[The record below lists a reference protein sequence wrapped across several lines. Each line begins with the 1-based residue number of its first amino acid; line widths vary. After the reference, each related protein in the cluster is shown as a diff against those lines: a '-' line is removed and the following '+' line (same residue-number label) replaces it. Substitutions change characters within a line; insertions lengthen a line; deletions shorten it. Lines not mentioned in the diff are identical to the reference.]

1 MHPALP
7 LLWIVCQEPGPAVPP
22 PAAPLDVV
30 ELRNG
35 DELVGRITAEI
46 DGYLEIE
53 LEPGAVLGLSMG
65 NVATVR
71 RGAAAPPPPG
81 HGLPPRSEW
90 FVLHDASGQSVG
102 WLSLSVTRRP
112 GGASV
117 NEEYEFAQGQR
128 RYQVTSLAV
137 VDADG
142 SAASAYFRERI
153 SEPLLSS
160 LLGGDAAGRSER
172 VVAERIVEAVVRGD
186 QLVVRRL
193 DGNGRSERAFP
204 WPAGASFPLLARE
217 LARHAG
223 KAMPEVVLFD
233 PASEELVVRSYDPAR
248 QRRVVVDGAV
258 VQVTELAETGSLL
271 RNAEWIDASART
283 LRRELAGP
291 SLVAMPSSA
300 ASARGAVGH
309 TAIAPAVVAEA
320 GGAFGLWVPN
330 PAWTP
335 LAGLPAGQV
344 GLACGPHE
352 ATVVLARLDHL
363 GSHTHLDIATDAVA
377 NWFRLLQPELV
388 IRDRVRGVVRE
399 RDSMQLVAAGRRGGR
414 PWRATLDV
422 LPHRDAFL
430 VLVCLAPERAWEE
443 LAADFAFL
451 RRTPELDAQS
461 LAPRLQGPLE
471 KLAPRQAAPVRSPE
485 PPPAAERAPTV
496 RIPRDG

>member
-7 LLWIVCQEPGPAVPP
+7 LLWIVCQEPAPAPPTPVP
-22 PAAPLDVV
+22 PLDVV

-35 DELVGRITAEI
+35 DELVGRITAEV
-46 DGYLEIE
+46 DGYVEIE
-53 LEPGAVLGLSMG
+53 LEAGAVLGLSMG
-65 NVATVR
+65 NVARVR
-71 RGAAAPPPPG
+71 RGAAAARAPG
-81 HGLPPRSEW
+81 HALPPRSEW

-102 WLSLSVTRRP
+102 WLSLAVTRRP

-117 NEEYEFAQGQR
+117 NEEYEFVQGQR

-142 SAASAYFRERI
+142 STASAYFRERI

-160 LLGGDAAGRSER
+160 LLGSDPAGRGER
-172 VVAERIVEAVVRGD
+172 IIGERIVEAVVHGD
-186 QLVVRRL
+186 LLVVRRL
-193 DGNGRSERAFP
+193 DGSGRSERTLP

-233 PASEELVVRSYDPAR
+233 PASEELVVRGYDAAR
-248 QRRVVVDGAV
+248 QRSVVVDGAV
-258 VQVTELAETGSLL
+258 VRVTELAETGAML

-291 SLVAMPSSA
+291 SLVAVPSSPA
-300 ASARGAVGH
+300 NARAAVGH
-309 TAIAPAVVAEA
+309 AAIAPAIVGEA

-335 LAGLPAGQV
+335 LDGLPAGQV
-344 GLACGPHE
+344 GLVCAPHE
-352 ATVVLARLDHL
+352 ATAVLSRLDHL
-363 GSHTHLDIATDAVA
+363 GADLHLDVAADAVA
-377 NWFRLLQPELV
+377 KWFRLLQPELS
-388 IRDRVRGVVRE
+388 IHARERGTIRE
-399 RDSMQLVAAGRRGGR
+399 RDSVQLVAVGRRGGR
-414 PWRATLDV
+414 AWRATLDV

-451 RRTPELDAQS
+451 RRTPELEAQS

-471 KLAPRQAAPVRSPE
+471 QPAPRLPRSPAPE
-485 PPPAAERAPTV
+485 RVPTAERPSTV